1 MPVGAANLFSATD
14 PKLAIYDYASSFFG
28 GVAPL
33 VSTCIA
39 VVAPNDAAL
48 SCITYTRGSV
58 NSACWDSD
66 NATNC

>member
-33 VSTCIA
+33 VSTCPA
-39 VVAPNDAAL
+39 VVASNDAAL
-48 SCITYTRGSV
+48 IMSCIIYTLRQ
-58 NSACWDSD
+58 CK
-66 NATNC
+66 